1 MATLLGAFEQSVLL
15 AVHRLKDDAYGRA
28 ILTEV
33 QARLE
38 REVSAGAV
46 QATLGRLE
54 SKGLLSSTLG
64 TGNEVRAGRPR
75 RYYRL
80 EAAGRGAPE
89 RYRGGGGNTGGGRYW
104 AGEGGRGQPWVRRG
118 EAG

>member
-15 AVHRLKDDAYGRA
+15 AVHRLKDEAYGRA
-28 ILTEV
+28 ILSEV

-64 TGNEVRAGRPR
+64 AGSEIRAGRPR

-80 EAAGRGAPE
+80 EAAGRRALNDSRAAVE
-89 RYRGGGGNTGGGRYW
+89 NLWRGFKWPLKGHS
-104 AGEGGRGQPWVRRG
+104 
-118 EAG
+118 

>member
-1 MATLLGAFEQSVLL
+1 MATVLGAFEQSVLL
-15 AVHRLKDDAYGRA
+15 AVHRLKDEAYGRA

-33 QARLE
+33 QDRLE

-54 SKGLLSSTLG
+54 SKDLLSSTLG
-64 TGNEVRAGRPR
+64 AGSEVRAGRPR

-80 EAAGRGAPE
+80 ETAGRHALNDS
-89 RYRGGGGNTGGGRYW
+89 RAAVDNLWRGFKWPLKGH
-104 AGEGGRGQPWVRRG
+104 A
-118 EAG
+118 

>member
-1 MATLLGAFEQSVLL
+1 MATVLGAFEQSVLL
-15 AVHRLKDDAYGRA
+15 AVHRLNDEAYGRA

-33 QARLE
+33 QLRLE
-38 REVSAGAV
+38 RQVSAGAV

-64 TGNEVRAGRPR
+64 AGSEIRAGRPR

-80 EAAGRGAPE
+80 ETAGRRALNDSRAAVE
-89 RYRGGGGNTGGGRYW
+89 HLWRGFKWPLKGH
-104 AGEGGRGQPWVRRG
+104 P
-118 EAG
+118 